1 MLLLLRHANAGDKS
15 LWQGPDRI
23 RPLSSAGR
31 AEAAG
36 LLVRLEDYPIE
47 RILSSPTVRCQ
58 QTVQPL
64 AHDRHLPV
72 ETTAGLAVAAEPR
85 TVLALLADPGSQG
98 AVLCTHGEVI
108 GQVLTLL
115 AADGLEVDQPLVW
128 PKGSTWVLDGVNR
141 RLKVGRYLPPLP
153 LTDALI
159 MALQARWKTPAPGLP
174 PRVQEGPWQP
184 SHQDPDADGRPR
196 NGTSAA

>member
-1 MLLLLRHANAGDKS
+1 MLLLVRHANAGDKS

-23 RPLSSAGR
+23 RTLSSTGR
-31 AEAAG
+31 AEASG

-64 AHDRHLPV
+64 AHDRRLPI
-72 ETTAGLAVAAEPR
+72 ETTPGLAVAAEPR

-128 PKGSTWVLDGVNR
+128 PKGSTWVLDGVNG

-159 MALQARWKTPAPGLP
+159 VALQARWKTPAPGLP
-174 PRVQEGPWQP
+174 LRVQEGPWQP
-184 SHQDPDADGRPR
+184 SHQDPDGRPR